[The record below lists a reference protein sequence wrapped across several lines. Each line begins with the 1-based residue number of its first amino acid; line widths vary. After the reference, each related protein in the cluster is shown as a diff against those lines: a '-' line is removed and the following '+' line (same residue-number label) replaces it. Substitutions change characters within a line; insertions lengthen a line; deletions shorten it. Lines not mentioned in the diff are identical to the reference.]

1 MVSKPRCVWEGVSET
16 KAPSLQD
23 HSASAGAVVPQTLL
37 AKREHQDRLRVKRA
51 EQRRQEVERRRRA
64 QEEERR
70 LQQEQLERAAMM
82 EAELELEQQ
91 RRAEEIRWVP
101 DAAHSRTCEF

>member
-1 MVSKPRCVWEGVSET
+1 MVSKPHCVWEGVSET
-16 KAPSLQD
+16 KALSLQD
-23 HSASAGAVVPQTLL
+23 HSASAGAVFPQALL

-101 DAAHSRTCEF
+101 DAARSRTREF